1 MLQPIRTLRRTLM
14 GITLCCASAWA
25 DYGDYRS
32 HRVEGQTLIVD
43 TTLGQLSV
51 SVVHPTAMYLH
62 FAEPGRRQLPGY
74 ALSGDSVPSA
84 VVVSE
89 TDQSLMFTTAA
100 LSLSLSKETM
110 TAAFFLEGEPLVTE
124 AAGYYA
130 FETVRGFRFALQDGE
145 KILGGGERV
154 LGMDRRGERM
164 PLYNRAHYGYNGA
177 SSQMYYS
184 LPAVMSDRNYA
195 LVFDNSARGALD
207 IGHTRKDI
215 LGFEA
220 SAGRTAY
227 LISAGTSMPS
237 LVESLTAAVGRQPLP
252 PRWAFGN
259 FASRFGYHSEAETRA
274 VVERF
279 RQQSIPLDAVVL
291 DLYWFGPDIIGHMG
305 RLDWDRNAFPDPE
318 RMLRDFAQDGIK
330 TVLISEPFILTSST
344 RWDEAQEAGI
354 LARSIDGGARLFDF
368 YFGNTGLV
376 DVFADPARRW
386 LWNIY
391 RDLHDQGVAGI
402 WGDLGEPEV
411 HPADTL
417 HTISDSDQ
425 QATADEVHNVYGH
438 EWARL
443 VYENHRRDYP
453 TERPFIMM
461 RSGFIGTQRYGIIPW
476 TGDVER
482 SWSGLQTQTE
492 LSLQMGLFGLGYI
505 HSDLGGFAGG
515 DSFDRELYT
524 RWLQM
529 GTYQPVFRPHAQEH
543 IAPEPIFHD
552 RRTRKL
558 AKAAIDQR
566 YRLLPYLQTLA
577 FENTITG
584 LPFVRPLMFDDP
596 ALFDHTASY
605 LFGNAF
611 HVTPITEPGV
621 RATEITLPSGVWFD
635 FADDTR
641 LEGGVHRVAAPLQRI
656 PVMVR
661 AGAFVPMT
669 PLVQTTQDYSSESL
683 ILHYYDDRS
692 VTLAGGQLFEDDGES
707 PTSIED
713 GTYDLLRFAAARD
726 DRQLVLE
733 LARLG
738 RGYAGMP
745 VARNI
750 TLVVHNQEEPPAQI
764 LLDGVPLVEP
774 ADSDYDSRRKQL
786 RIRLTQAD
794 ATRTVVIRYAP

>member
-14 GITLCCASAWA
+14 GITLCCASALA

-100 LSLSLSKETM
+100 LSLSLSKEAM

-207 IGHTRKDI
+207 IGHTRKDV

-291 DLYWFGPDIIGHMG
+291 DLYWFGPDIKGHMG

-330 TVLISEPFILTSST
+330 TVLMSE
-344 RWDEAQEAGI
+344 
-354 LARSIDGGARLFDF
+354 
-368 YFGNTGLV
+368 
-376 DVFADPARRW
+376 
-386 LWNIY
+386 
-391 RDLHDQGVAGI
+391 
-402 WGDLGEPEV
+402 
-411 HPADTL
+411 
-417 HTISDSDQ
+417 
-425 QATADEVHNVYGH
+425 
-438 EWARL
+438 
-443 VYENHRRDYP
+443 
-453 TERPFIMM
+453 
-461 RSGFIGTQRYGIIPW
+461 
-476 TGDVER
+476 
-482 SWSGLQTQTE
+482 
-492 LSLQMGLFGLGYI
+492 
-505 HSDLGGFAGG
+505 
-515 DSFDRELYT
+515 
-524 RWLQM
+524 
-529 GTYQPVFRPHAQEH
+529 
-543 IAPEPIFHD
+543 
-552 RRTRKL
+552 
-558 AKAAIDQR
+558 
-566 YRLLPYLQTLA
+566 
-577 FENTITG
+577 
-584 LPFVRPLMFDDP
+584 
-596 ALFDHTASY
+596 
-605 LFGNAF
+605 
-611 HVTPITEPGV
+611 
-621 RATEITLPSGVWFD
+621 
-635 FADDTR
+635 
-641 LEGGVHRVAAPLQRI
+641 
-656 PVMVR
+656 
-661 AGAFVPMT
+661 
-669 PLVQTTQDYSSESL
+669 
-683 ILHYYDDRS
+683 
-692 VTLAGGQLFEDDGES
+692 
-707 PTSIED
+707 
-713 GTYDLLRFAAARD
+713 
-726 DRQLVLE
+726 
-733 LARLG
+733 
-738 RGYAGMP
+738 
-745 VARNI
+745 
-750 TLVVHNQEEPPAQI
+750 
-764 LLDGVPLVEP
+764 
-774 ADSDYDSRRKQL
+774 
-786 RIRLTQAD
+786 
-794 ATRTVVIRYAP
+794 